1 MKQLMKVYTLALI
14 PAILVAIVITW
25 RMFENRL
32 HNTDEYSDDIT
43 IPLVKLNTKRR
54 MIISEE
60 TV

>member
-1 MKQLMKVYTLALI
+1 MKQLMKVYVLALI
-14 PAILVAIVITW
+14 PAILVAITITW
-25 RMFENRL
+25 KL
-32 HNTDEYSDDIT
+32 YKIKAYDTDENSDDIT